1 MERFNWERGLI
12 HMVFANVD
20 TYYLGSLVR
29 LDSQRYLYYEL
40 KKKGYAAVFFL
51 SGTQREGRYEA
62 EMLDPESCSVYGKY
76 GKTVWDIF
84 KTAEQ
89 QEKKTAS
96 FKNLHSFLRQM
107 LEMMRKEKRFAFVFS
122 VETFAE
128 LKQYDE
134 MVGELS
140 ECAAKNSSR
149 GHIILVCAPVTAQG
163 TRDYFSDAHGIFQ
176 SRLFPEIREIF
187 QGPANV
193 HIYEKL
199 KEEMG
204 DRMVLLNLLER
215 EQISR
220 LVRRFLMEKRTLWE
234 EYADRADDYGDVI
247 WAWYHA
253 SGFREKE
260 KNLLPQNDTRM
271 LQAIWKWLS
280 EPGMLAKLDGRVSRI
295 REEAGSGQPLWKWII
310 RRWPEDK
317 WIRCIYE
324 DSAML
329 RKLENLRSADLDTDN
344 DPAAAAR
351 IWSLLS
357 QITDEMKRP
366 SRLLQDR
373 QTGIYL
379 NQCIEFLQKGWKQSD
394 LFLTEKAC
402 EALKYGVCGQ
412 PAQVDGQEQ
421 SEFGDSRRSLYIS
434 ILQIAERIR
443 GMEEQYEEDGRE
455 IRRQAKEL
463 GERIGEIRAYEK
475 KYGRGNPDPSGKN
488 AASGVLYQLSVKK
501 AEAVALQRD
510 IKNQERIR
518 TMNLELME
526 KGRQN
531 IRDMEQAIRSIM
543 MEGTDQMKKN
553 AAYANGLI
561 SRSLMENDRLL
572 KDLSEADQENKI
584 RIEEIHRMHGDAMQS
599 SWTDIELEFD
609 RMAKEEQLYEQQE
622 ITL

>member
-1 MERFNWERGLI
+1 
-12 HMVFANVD
+12 
-20 TYYLGSLVR
+20 
-29 LDSQRYLYYEL
+29 
-40 KKKGYAAVFFL
+40 
-51 SGTQREGRYEA
+51 
-62 EMLDPESCSVYGKY
+62 
-76 GKTVWDIF
+76 
-84 KTAEQ
+84 
-89 QEKKTAS
+89 
-96 FKNLHSFLRQM
+96 
-107 LEMMRKEKRFAFVFS
+107 MMRKERRFAFVFS
-122 VETFAE
+122 GETFAE

-134 MVGELS
+134 TVGELL
-140 ECAAKNSSR
+140 ECAAKNSGR

-163 TRDYFSDAHGIFQ
+163 TREYFSDARGIFQ

-215 EQISR
+215 EQINR

-234 EYADRADDYGDVI
+234 EYADRSDDYGDVI
-247 WAWYHA
+247 WAWYHC

-280 EPGMLAKLDGRVSRI
+280 EPGMLARLDGRVSRL
-295 REEAGSGQPLWKWII
+295 REEAGSGQPLWKWMI

-329 RKLENLRSADLDTDN
+329 RKLESLRLADLDTDN

-357 QITDEMKRP
+357 QITDELKRP
-366 SRLLQDR
+366 SRLLQDG
-373 QTGIYL
+373 QAGSYL
-379 NQCIEFLQKGWKQSD
+379 NQCIEFLQKGWKQND
-394 LFLTEKAC
+394 IFLTEKAC
-402 EALKYGVCGQ
+402 EALKYGVCG
-412 PAQVDGQEQ
+412 PSARTDGQEQ
-421 SEFGDSRRSLYIS
+421 SEFGDPRRSLYIS
-434 ILQIAERIR
+434 ILQIAEKIC
-443 GMEEQYEEDGRE
+443 GMEKQYEEDGRE

-463 GERIGEIRAYEK
+463 GERIREIRAYEK
-475 KYGRGNPDPSGKN
+475 KYGREEREPSGKSVV
-488 AASGVLYQLSVKK
+488 SGALYQLSVKK

-510 IKNQERIR
+510 IKNQEKLR

-553 AAYANGLI
+553 ADYANGLI
-561 SRSLMENDRLL
+561 RRSLMENDRLL
-572 KDLSEADQENKI
+572 KDLSEAVQENKI
-584 RIEEIHRMHGDAMQS
+584 RIEEIHRMHGDAMQDS
-599 SWTDIELEFD
+599 FMDIDLEFD
-609 RMAKEEQLYEQQE
+609 RMAKEGQLYEQ
-622 ITL
+622 

>member
-1 MERFNWERGLI
+1 MERFDWERGLI
-12 HMVFANVD
+12 HMVFANAD
-20 TYYLGSLVR
+20 MYYLGSLVR

-40 KKKGYAAVFFL
+40 KKKGYTAVLFL
-51 SGTQREGRYEA
+51 SGSQREGRYEA
-62 EMLDPESCSVYGKY
+62 EMLDAESCSVYDKY
-76 GKTVWDIF
+76 GRTVWDIF
-84 KTAEQ
+84 RTAEQ
-89 QEKKTAS
+89 QEKKS
-96 FKNLHSFLRQM
+96 VLFKNLHSFLRQM
-107 LEMMRKEKRFAFVFS
+107 LEMMRKERRFAFVFS

-134 MVGELS
+134 TVGELL
-140 ECAAKNSSR
+140 ECAAKNSGR

-163 TRDYFSDAHGIFQ
+163 TREYFSDARGIFQ

-215 EQISR
+215 EQINR

-234 EYADRADDYGDVI
+234 EYADRSDDYGDVI
-247 WAWYHA
+247 WAWYHC

-280 EPGMLAKLDGRVSRI
+280 EPGMLARLDGRVSRL
-295 REEAGSGQPLWKWII
+295 REEAGSGQPLWKWMI

-329 RKLENLRSADLDTDN
+329 RKLESLRLADLDTDN

-357 QITDEMKRP
+357 QITDELKRP
-366 SRLLQDR
+366 SRLLQDG
-373 QTGIYL
+373 QAGSYL
-379 NQCIEFLQKGWKQSD
+379 NQCIEFLQKGWKQND
-394 LFLTEKAC
+394 IFLTEKAC
-402 EALKYGVCGQ
+402 EALKYGVCG
-412 PAQVDGQEQ
+412 PSARTDGQEQ
-421 SEFGDSRRSLYIS
+421 SEFGDPRRSLYIS
-434 ILQIAERIR
+434 ILQIAEKIC
-443 GMEEQYEEDGRE
+443 GMEKQYEEDGRE

-463 GERIGEIRAYEK
+463 GERIREIRAYEK
-475 KYGRGNPDPSGKN
+475 KYGREEREPSGKSVV
-488 AASGVLYQLSVKK
+488 SGALYQLSVKK

-510 IKNQERIR
+510 IKNQEKLR

-531 IRDMEQAIRSIM
+531 VRDMEQAIRSIM

-553 AAYANGLI
+553 ADYANGLI
-561 SRSLMENDRLL
+561 RRSLMENDRLL
-572 KDLSEADQENKI
+572 KDLSEAVQENKI
-584 RIEEIHRMHGDAMQS
+584 RIEEIHRMHGDAMQDS
-599 SWTDIELEFD
+599 FMDIDLEFD
-609 RMAKEEQLYEQQE
+609 RMAKEGQLYEQ
-622 ITL
+622 